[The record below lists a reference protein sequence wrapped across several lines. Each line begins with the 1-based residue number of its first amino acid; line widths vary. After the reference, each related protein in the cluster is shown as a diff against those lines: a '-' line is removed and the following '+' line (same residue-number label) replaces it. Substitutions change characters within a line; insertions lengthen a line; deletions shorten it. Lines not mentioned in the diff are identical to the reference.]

1 MATRPRVAV
10 LLITALGALYLLS
23 MWISEHAPPSN
34 REPSITVPIAEPSAK
49 VSGSRERPP
58 KPTAAAD
65 RSDRERGAGD
75 QTELQLPAKPGR
87 MRANILDSL
96 GTRLPPV
103 VSPDW
108 ADEVEAKILDHIA
121 LYPDVLANSV
131 QVQCTEDACTVLIQ
145 ADHTID
151 PFQFEFDRFAE
162 ANGFKSAVIHTTD
175 FNARIITLLRH

>member
-1 MATRPRVAV
+1 MRSRIAV
-10 LLITALGALYLLS
+10 LLITALGAFYFLLTWS
-23 MWISEHAPPSN
+23 SQHAVPSN
-34 REPSITVPIAEPSAK
+34 RSPSNTAPIGAGSEEVSSSGEQPPRPAAAANPSAL
-49 VSGSRERPP
+49 ER
-58 KPTAAAD
+58 D
-65 RSDRERGAGD
+65 VGD
-75 QTELQLPAKPGR
+75 QPEHHLPAKPGR
-87 MRANILDSL
+87 LRPNILDSL

-108 ADEVEAKILDHIA
+108 ADEMEAKILEHIA

-131 QVQCTEDACTVLIQ
+131 QVQCLEDACTVLIQ

-162 ANGFKSAVIHTTD
+162 ENGFKSAVIHTTD